1 MSAAATSH
9 YAVADL
15 AAIAPVACPCGWSRR
30 AFLDVPEG
38 LASLHRVDISVD
50 AQTHFHKR
58 LTEIYYVL
66 ECEPAAAMELD
77 GERVPVHAGM
87 SLYIP
92 PYTRHRAVGKMKV
105 LVVALPQFDP
115 ADEWATD
122 DTPADNVASPLV
134 GEG

>member
-1 MSAAATSH
+1 MSALTTSR

-30 AFLDVPEG
+30 AFLEVSG
-38 LASLHRVDISVD
+38 GRASLHRVDVSVD
-50 AQTHFHKR
+50 AKTHFHKR

-66 ECEPAAAMELD
+66 ECEPGAAMELD
-77 GERVPVHAGM
+77 GERVPVHTGM
-87 SLYIP
+87 SVYIP
-92 PYTRHRAVGKMKV
+92 PYTRHRAVGRMKV

-122 DTPADNVASPLV
+122 DTPAENAV
-134 GEG
+134 

>member
-1 MSAAATSH
+1 MSAVANTR

-15 AAIAPVACPCGWSRR
+15 MRIPAVACPCGRSRR
-30 AFLDVPEG
+30 AFLDVPG
-38 LASLHRVDISVD
+38 GQASLHRVDISID
-50 AQTHFHKR
+50 AKTHFHKR

-66 ECEPAAAMELD
+66 ACEADAAMELD

-87 SLYIP
+87 SVYIP

-105 LVVALPQFDP
+105 LVIALPQFDP

-122 DTPADNVASPLV
+122 DTPAENAV
-134 GEG
+134 